1 MQTMIKVVNLA
12 SGSDG
17 NLTYIESDQTK
28 ILVDAGLSCS
38 EIVKR
43 LALLNVS
50 PEQIDGIVVTHEHM
64 DHIKGVDVFCSKYN
78 KPVYAHRDV
87 FINLD
92 EKLTKVEREN
102 RKLFENEFMIKDLKV
117 IPFPIPHDV
126 PCFGFSFENNDKKIS
141 ILTDLGHTNDRILNC
156 IQRSQIVYLE
166 SNYDKK
172 MLSKNEKYPLILKRR
187 IAGPNG
193 HLSNDD
199 AAELIKFLVLTGTR
213 QIVLSHL
220 SKDNN
225 TPALAFETAAQ
236 HLLEYG
242 IIEGVHVKIDVAS
255 TKPGVMFKL
264 S

>member
-1 MQTMIKVVNLA
+1 MKVINLA

-17 NLTYIESDQTK
+17 NLTYVESEQAK

-38 EIVKR
+38 EIVR
-43 LALLNVS
+43 RIALVGVS
-50 PEQIDGIVVTHEHM
+50 PEQIDGVVVTHEHF

-78 KPVYAHRDV
+78 KPVYAHREV
-87 FINLD
+87 FVNLD
-92 EKLTKVEREN
+92 EKLLKVEREN
-102 RKLFENEFMIKDLKV
+102 RRLFEDEFMIKDLRI
-117 IPFPIPHDV
+117 IPFPVPHDV
-126 PCFGFSFENNDKKIS
+126 PCFGMSIENNGNKIS
-141 ILTDLGHTNDRILNC
+141 ILTDLGHTNDRILSC
-156 IQRSQIVYLE
+156 IQKSQIVYLE
-166 SNYDKK
+166 SNYDKR

-220 SKDNN
+220 SRDNN
-225 TPALAFETAAQ
+225 SPSLAFETVAE

-242 IIEGVHVKIDVAS
+242 IIEGVHVKIDVAGQ
-255 TKPGVMFKL
+255 KPGVLFNLK
-264 S
+264 